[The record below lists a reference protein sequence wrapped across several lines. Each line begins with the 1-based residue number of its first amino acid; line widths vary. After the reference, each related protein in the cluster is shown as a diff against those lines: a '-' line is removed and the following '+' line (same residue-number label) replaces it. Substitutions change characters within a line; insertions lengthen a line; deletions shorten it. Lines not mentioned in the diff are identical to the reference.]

1 MNHQQYMALFLGRCR
16 AVLYDGDYEI
26 HVHSWLWSRRIR
38 SVWRNRIGEMGKEVS
53 EVPREE
59 WPPVTW

>member
-1 MNHQQYMALFLGRCR
+1 MTTHQQRLGLFLGRCR
-16 AVLYDGDYEI
+16 AVLHDGADEI
-26 HVHSWLWSRRIR
+26 HVHSWLWSREIR
-38 SVWRNRIGEMGKEVS
+38 SVWRNPVGDRRAVR